1 MSQNLG
7 YSDVG
12 DAKLVTLFGLS
23 QIKNVGDKMFETV
36 IPISK
41 LSPTFRIFVI
51 NIDVARIRVVLT
63 LAERAVQTHFS
74 GEIQIPSLP
83 QLTFSQIGVTHC
95 GSLESHPEMLFR
107 KL

>member
-1 MSQNLG
+1 MSQNSG

-41 LSPTFRIFVI
+41 LSPK
-51 NIDVARIRVVLT
+51 
-63 LAERAVQTHFS
+63 S
-74 GEIQIPSLP
+74 
-83 QLTFSQIGVTHC
+83 
-95 GSLESHPEMLFR
+95 R
-107 KL
+107 KLVTNQNKGSTYTCREGSADAFFGRNTNSVATTIDIFTDWSNTLWIA